1 MHTPIVK
8 SRDDWRYYLSMPA
21 NLDKVNGSEN
31 EDNTH
36 NGHHDQHGRLL
47 QVDSGHLTSGS
58 HQSLHKQRSSE
69 SDYDFMRSG
78 DYDADD
84 ESDHCL
90 TDCFDDPVSDIYHA
104 HLPIEQALNILMSR
118 PKISERIM
126 ANDDTDDEFHESE
139 YDVIESHDEDDD
151 KAAKRKT
158 SSSKKKMT
166 RSLSDVKLR
175 RKTSRA
181 SLRDMKEQTSVRNRI
196 QSMPNIQLTPPK
208 PKRGYG
214 TEFRPL
220 SSHREDEELN
230 KISAMSVDE
239 FTTSSSLS
247 KYKSDEADESFVPNS
262 EMDYYSTWNSPG
274 KIKNGNIDSSEIE
287 ASFEI
292 PKTLKPPPVSRN
304 LLKELMFKREQRTR
318 KELPPLVSGRFR
330 VSVIREEENSS
341 RRGSASSTELTLRRS
356 PGLARMNFGKRSSIN
371 SVTPETPETPESPK
385 TPINDY
391 KTPDNSLCII
401 DVVSPTDVPKI
412 MVDLFSKKDNISVI
426 SDLIG
431 PDLSADFDFTKRLE
445 SSSDPHDTCLPM
457 DHNGTYENE
466 FCDKEHH
473 VNTTQL
479 AKNIDSLDNTLVPIT
494 QDLYCE
500 SNNNPNDS
508 QLAKEQNIVS
518 ETQMTEVSNCE
529 VEISGSVPFTEV
541 PSLASLAETVLDDTK
556 KSNIRYIECPREI
569 KPIERKT
576 WEGLS
581 IFFGDVESEPSASGE
596 QSSLVD
602 QETEETKSAV
612 TAGVNL
618 CRSKT
623 EAEIVNLQRRSTSF
637 SVIDE
642 SPHSDKL
649 LKVLNMNGNIYS
661 DSSIVKLRAVSPTTA
676 VLKTYDVIQDVPC
689 NVEDY
694 DILGEDREGP

>member
-69 SDYDFMRSG
+69 SDYDFMCSG

-90 TDCFDDPVSDIYHA
+90 VDCFDDPVADIYHA

-151 KAAKRKT
+151 RASKRKT

-181 SLRDMKEQTSVRNRI
+181 SLRDVKEQTSVRNRI

-208 PKRGYG
+208 LKRGYG

-230 KISAMSVDE
+230 RISTMSVDE

-262 EMDYYSTWNSPG
+262 EIDYYSTWNSPG

-356 PGLARMNFGKRSSIN
+356 PALARMNFGKRSSIT

-385 TPINDY
+385 TPINDC
-391 KTPDNSLCII
+391 KTSDNSLCII

-431 PDLSADFDFTKRLE
+431 PELSADFTKRLE
-445 SSSDPHDTCLPM
+445 STSDPLDTRLQP
-457 DHNGTYENE
+457 DDNGTYENE
-466 FCDKEHH
+466 VCDKDSH
-473 VNTTQL
+473 VNPTLL
-479 AKNIDSLDNTLVPIT
+479 AKNVDSLDNILFSIT
-494 QDLYCE
+494 QDLNCDCDNY
-500 SNNNPNDS
+500 PNDS
-508 QLAKEQNIVS
+508 QLVEEQSIVS
-518 ETQMTEVSNCE
+518 ETQMTEVSNRD

-541 PSLASLAETVLDDTK
+541 PSLASLAETVLDATK
-556 KSNIRYIECPREI
+556 ISNIKYIECTREI
-569 KPIERKT
+569 KPIGRQT

-581 IFFGDVESEPSASGE
+581 IFFGDGGSEPLASGE
-596 QSSLVD
+596 HSSVAD
-602 QETEETKSAV
+602 QETEETKSEV
-612 TAGVNL
+612 TAEINL
-618 CRSKT
+618 GRSKT
-623 EAEIVNLQRRSTSF
+623 EPDVVNLQRRSTSF

-642 SPHSDKL
+642 SPHSNKL

-661 DSSIVKLRAVSPTTA
+661 DTSIVKLRAVSPTTA

>member
-21 NLDKVNGSEN
+21 NLDKVNGSVN

-69 SDYDFMRSG
+69 SDYDFMCSG

-90 TDCFDDPVSDIYHA
+90 IDCFDDPVSDIYHA
-104 HLPIEQALNILMSR
+104 HLPMEQALNILMSR
-118 PKISERIM
+118 PKISERVM

-139 YDVIESHDEDDD
+139 YDVIESHDEDDE
-151 KAAKRKT
+151 KAVKRKK
-158 SSSKKKMT
+158 SSSKKKLT

-196 QSMPNIQLTPPK
+196 QSMPNMQLTPPK
-208 PKRGYG
+208 LKRGYG

-220 SSHREDEELN
+220 SSHREDEEMN
-230 KISAMSVDE
+230 RISAMSVDE

-247 KYKSDEADESFVPNS
+247 KYKSDDADESFVPNS
-262 EMDYYSTWNSPG
+262 EIDYYSTWNSPG

-304 LLKELMFKREQRTR
+304 LLKELTFKREQRTR
-318 KELPPLVSGRFR
+318 KELLPLVSGRFR

-341 RRGSASSTELTLRRS
+341 RRGSTSSTELTLRRS

-371 SVTPETPETPESPK
+371 FMTPEAPETPESPE
-385 TPINDY
+385 TPIVDCQ
-391 KTPDNSLCII
+391 TCDNSPCII
-401 DVVSPTDVPKI
+401 DVVSPTDVPRI
-412 MVDLFSKKDNISVI
+412 IADLFSKKHNLAVI

-431 PDLSADFDFTKRLE
+431 PELSADLTERLE
-445 SSSDPHDTCLPM
+445 SNEDPPDSYLPM
-457 DHNGTYENE
+457 DHNGTYENDV
-466 FCDKEHH
+466 CDKDPRSKQ
-473 VNTTQL
+473 TLL
-479 AKNIDSLDNTLVPIT
+479 AKNTDSLDNTLIPIAH
-494 QDLYCE
+494 DLCCE
-500 SNNNPNDS
+500 NNNEPKDS
-508 QLAKEQNIVS
+508 QFVEEQNTAS
-518 ETQMTEVSNCE
+518 ETQTNEFSNCS
-529 VEISGSVPFTEV
+529 VEIFGSVPFTEV
-541 PSLASLAETVLDDTK
+541 PALASIAETVLDATE
-556 KSNIRYIECPREI
+556 KSNTKCKKEMNLFG
-569 KPIERKT
+569 RKT

-581 IFFGDVESEPSASGE
+581 IFFGDVGFAPLASGE
-596 QSSLVD
+596 HSPTVD
-602 QETEETKSAV
+602 QETEETQN
-612 TAGVNL
+612 GVA
-618 CRSKT
+618 
-623 EAEIVNLQRRSTSF
+623 AELNEPEMVKFQRRSTSF
-637 SVIDE
+637 SVVDE
-642 SPHSDKL
+642 SPQSDKL
-649 LKVLNMNGNIYS
+649 LKVLNMNGNIYG
-661 DSSIVKLRAVSPTTA
+661 DSSILKLRAVSPTTA
-676 VLKTYDVIQDVPC
+676 VLKTYDVIHDVPC

-694 DILGEDREGP
+694 DILGENRE